1 MTDLDIQID
10 VPDDDDLDAP
20 VRVLN
25 GSWVP
30 PWLKAAIVFLIGA
43 LLLLGIAAYLF
54 GRSNVEPAEV
64 LIPPAV
70 ETTPL
75 ASAADSPNIAM
86 SLEAVEAW
94 QTFART
100 GDLAA
105 VESSYDPNGPQFAL
119 FRQAEADSPD
129 PDLDFAAR
137 NLTETTE
144 GVVTTVSMDLVVSGA
159 EGQEIYPYDFV
170 YLDGRPEVWTVVD
183 RRSPGTAALPPASD
197 MIGSARANWTAFTS
211 ALAIGDGQA
220 VEGLV
225 SADSLAL
232 AEQLRN
238 EVAGVEAPTEDR
250 LVADEELFQVLV
262 ERTRVLTTRE
272 TGEVVIGVLDTDQRQ
287 ALVVGELTSWTQTDP
302 DRIIASLEVAGDPVA
317 VVPFVAT
324 AEGWA
329 FDLVGALNMSGG
341 AE

>member
-10 VPDDDDLDAP
+10 VPDDDDLDSP

-30 PWLKAAIVFLIGA
+30 PWLKAAIALLVGA
-43 LLLLGIAAYLF
+43 LLVLGIAAYLL
-54 GRSNVEPAEV
+54 GRSNTEPAEV

-86 SLEAVEAW
+86 SLEAVEDW

-100 GDLAA
+100 GDLTA
-105 VESSYDPNGPQFAL
+105 VEGSYDPNGPQYAL
-119 FRQAEADSPD
+119 FRRVREGTAD
-129 PDLDFAAR
+129 PDLDLSAR
-137 NLTETTE
+137 NLTESTE

-159 EGQEIYPYDFV
+159 ESQEIYPYDFV

-183 RRSPGTAALPPASD
+183 RRAPGTAALPPASD
-197 MIGSARANWTAFTS
+197 MIASARDNWSAFTS
-211 ALAIGDGQA
+211 ALAVGDGET

-225 SADSLAL
+225 SADSVAL
-232 AEQLRN
+232 AEQLR
-238 EVAGVEAPTEDR
+238 EAVAGVEVPTEER
-250 LVADEELFQVLV
+250 LVVDDDLYQVLLD
-262 ERTRVLTTRE
+262 RTGVLSTRE
-272 TGEVVIGVLDTDQRQ
+272 TGDIVIGVLDTDQRQ

-302 DRIIASLEVAGDPVA
+302 DRIIASLEVAGEPVA

-329 FDLVGALNMSGG
+329 FDLVGALNTSGG